1 MQEGSN
7 MKLDEVTRHTLECAR
22 QIKDAQN
29 KCEHYR
35 DSVVVVGRTA
45 AVCVDCGKIFG

>member
-1 MQEGSN
+1 MD
-7 MKLDEVTRHTLECAR
+7 KVTQDRIMDKVTQDRC
-22 QIKDAQN
+22 K
-29 KCEHYR
+29 HYR